1 MKIHWCAGDIYLKDY
16 INIDVDGILKKQ
28 ANKKDIKANETT
40 LDKYFKYEFG
50 SKPRPFIID
59 MKANILEKWPFKD
72 RSVSETVMISCIEHF
87 DPIHELP
94 HILKE
99 INRVMKKKGKLVI
112 DWPDIKNTI
121 DQYLEE
127 DPEFAMR
134 LIYCNHKN
142 KYSIH
147 HWGFT
152 KKTFPMYL
160 GDDWTYQFKEVV
172 KHDYPM
178 QGAICT
184 KIK

>member
-1 MKIHWCAGDIYLKDY
+1 
-16 INIDVDGILKKQ
+16 
-28 ANKKDIKANETT
+28 
-40 LDKYFKYEFG
+40 
-50 SKPRPFIID
+50 
-59 MKANILEKWPFKD
+59 
-72 RSVSETVMISCIEHF
+72 
-87 DPIHELP
+87 
-94 HILKE
+94 
-99 INRVMKKKGKLVI
+99 MKKKGKLVI